1 VTLGQLSMRSRRE
14 GDTHTVSVSGEMDV
28 ANAGGVEQELTR
40 VEATDAPAIVLD
52 LGGLT
57 FIDSTGIRMLLMAD
71 TRSGSDSDRVI
82 LRSPSEAVLRV
93 LHLAGLEDRLHFAD

>member
-1 VTLGQLSMRSRRE
+1 MRSRRE

-28 ANAGGVEQELTR
+28 ANAGGVEQELIR

-52 LGGLT
+52 LAGLT

-71 TRSGSDSDRVI
+71 ARSHSDSDRVI
-82 LRSPSEAVLRV
+82 LRRPSEPVLRV